1 MKFEKK
7 LLAAAVVSA
16 LSVNASAVIDLNSST
31 AAPTTYAEEQNTS
44 SSQVYH
50 VDSAKVLS
58 GRPLNSGIYAV
69 LFLLEGG
76 GAQFTGTVPVLNAT
90 CSDTAGTNCTAIG
103 QTYTLNGNLVSADTT
118 NANNNLTNANQGV
131 VFPIS
136 VSSTDGITATDTF
149 TLSNSDIK
157 LDSTASV
164 NLTYRLYDD
173 VSSAELFANDNQLGS
188 TQSGALLKF
197 APVLKDGQPTAP
209 TSVDINVG
217 EESKKLED
225 STGANVANAPLCSFD
240 LQFDTAPLY
249 NNTSSSATNVATSAA
264 GPAAMLTT
272 NTDGSKIVV
281 SGDFSAAK
289 DTSGNKDLTRVFM
302 SDGTNCTGTTTAAN
316 AIADDFQS
324 ATFFFGPSAPN
335 SGNVATLCYKPD
347 GTTPIVEMKQGALTA
362 QYQPAQATGFT
373 VSNVNLSCGKLEKG
387 GSTEDVVM
395 VLNPASAYLQ
405 LMRITNPSAT
415 AGKVSI
421 TAINDKGVAGPNT
434 MEFELPAG
442 NSTGMINTQSIIDA
456 TGVVVGSGVND
467 NVNPVTGGNAN
478 KLRLIVN
485 AEFGKSGTSTGVKV
499 RTYAVSSDFTTF
511 SQFD

>member
-31 AAPTTYAEEQNTS
+31 ADPTVYAEEQNTS

-50 VDSAKVLS
+50 VESAKVLS
-58 GRPLNSGIYAV
+58 NRSLNSGTYAV
-69 LFLLEGG
+69 LFLLDGG
-76 GAQFTGTVPVLNAT
+76 GAQFTGTVPTANVT
-90 CSDTAGTNCTAIG
+90 CDTNQSNCGAAGG
-103 QTYTLNGNLVSADTT
+103 TYTLTGNFVGADTS
-118 NANNNLTNANQGV
+118 NPNNNLANANQGV

-136 VSSTDGITATDTF
+136 VSSNDGIGATDTF
-149 TLSNSDIK
+149 TLAASDIK
-157 LDSTASV
+157 LDTSAGV

-173 VSSAELFANDNQLGS
+173 VSSAELFSNDNVLGGTV
-188 TQSGALLKF
+188 TQQLLKF
-197 APVLKDGQPTAP
+197 APVLKNGQPTAP

-225 STGANVANAPLCSFD
+225 STGATVTNAPLCSFD
-240 LQFDTAPLY
+240 LQFDADPLY
-249 NNTSSSATNVATSAA
+249 NNTSSSATNVATTSS

-302 SDGTNCTGTTTAAN
+302 SSGTNCTGSTTTAAN

-324 ATFFFGPSAPN
+324 ATFFFGNNAPN
-335 SGNVATLCYKPD
+335 GGSIATLCYKPD

-373 VSNVNLSCGKLEKG
+373 VSNVNLACGKLEKG